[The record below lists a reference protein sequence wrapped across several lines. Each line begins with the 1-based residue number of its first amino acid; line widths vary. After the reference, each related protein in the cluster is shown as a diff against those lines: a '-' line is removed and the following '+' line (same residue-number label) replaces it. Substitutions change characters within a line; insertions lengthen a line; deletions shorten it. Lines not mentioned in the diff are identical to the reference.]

1 MAQKIRELMTRDPL
15 TLQSGSTVLDAA
27 RAMRDRDI
35 GDVLVAEE
43 GGKLVG
49 ILTDR
54 DIVVRG
60 LAEGKSP
67 ETTKLSELC
76 TRTPAQL
83 SPDDQVDSA
92 IKLMEK
98 QGIRRIPVVE
108 GQKAIGIVSLG
119 DLAVARDTDSTLA
132 SISAKSPSE

>member
-1 MAQKIRELMTRDPL
+1 MAQKIRQLMTRDPL
-15 TLQSGSTVLDAA
+15 TLEASQTVLDAA

-35 GDVLVAEE
+35 GDVLVTNE
-43 GGKLVG
+43 GGKLCG

-60 LAEGKSP
+60 LAEGKNP

-76 TRTPAQL
+76 TQTLAKL
-83 SPDDQVDSA
+83 GPDEQVDRA
-92 IKLMEK
+92 IALMEK

-108 GQKAIGIVSLG
+108 GDKAIGIVSLG
-119 DLAVARDTDSTLA
+119 DLAVARDTESTLA
-132 SISAKSPSE
+132 SISATAPSE